1 MGLTNSSRFFATK
14 LSDLSGIEKDFTK
27 HFEGMGYTVATEK
40 TITGIVFSIT
50 KGGMFQT
57 VVGLKTALNI
67 DVKQMDGGLQVSM
80 QVGAF
85 GNQLLP
91 TAITFLVAWPVV
103 VPQIIGLVQQNKLDT
118 EAYSVIEQ
126 AIRKYESNSASLE
139 GQFCTFCGAPLEEGS
154 VFCPTCGERVD
165 EKNVCP
171 SCGAV
176 ITAGSA
182 FCNKCGAKLS

>member
-1 MGLTNSSRFFATK
+1 MGLTNSSRFFDTK
-14 LSDLSGIEKDFTK
+14 LTDLSGIEKEFVR
-27 HFEGMGYTVATEK
+27 HFEGMGYTVSAEK
-40 TITGIVFSIT
+40 TATGEMFSMT

-67 DVKQMDGGLQVSM
+67 DVKQVEGGLNVSM

-85 GNQLLP
+85 GNQILP

-118 EAYSVIEQ
+118 EAYDVIEK
-126 AIRKYESNSASLE
+126 AIRKYENGSASVE
-139 GQFCTFCGAPLEEGS
+139 GQFCTSCGAPLEEGS
-154 VFCPTCGERVD
+154 IFCPKCGERTD

-171 SCGAV
+171 NCGAA
-176 ITAGSA
+176 ITVGSA
-182 FCNKCGAKLS
+182 FCNKCGTKL